1 MFKQNNVL
9 SWFKL
14 TSFST
19 AALEAELRSLRK
31 GAVELEEQNAVLS
44 SHIDELT
51 DVVKELRNA
60 KAIMQVRGRN
70 KAAVLIESVL

>member
-1 MFKQNNVL
+1 M
-9 SWFKL
+9 
-14 TSFST
+14 
-19 AALEAELRSLRK
+19 
-31 GAVELEEQNAVLS
+31 EEQNAVLS

-70 KAAVLIESVL
+70 KAASLIESVL